1 MCGTRRAGRPVK
13 GITGWKSGL
22 LSRRVRR
29 EITKGVEFTPLETST
44 ANGEIRRFLT
54 GFTLI
59 ELLMVISIITLL
71 VALLL
76 PALHRV
82 RNHTKA
88 VVCQTNLKQWGT
100 ILSIYVEENR
110 GRLPSVFDAHLFLRG
125 TFISEDDPNVPGP
138 LNPFDT
144 KGIAC
149 CPMAVRPSDNI
160 QAIGSKFE
168 AWVLRFDGPPFR
180 GSYGFNQQLLSVIS
194 VDPFTRE
201 LLGLDVYSL
210 KYRAKYPVLL
220 DCKIPHG
227 MVKDNREPPSERR
240 SLGWGSF
247 CMNRHHG
254 YINGLFLDWSVRRI
268 GLKELW
274 TLKWYSDFDTSNP
287 WTKTGGVQP
296 EDWPEWM
303 RNFKDY

>member
-1 MCGTRRAGRPVK
+1 MSKPKA
-13 GITGWKSGL
+13 
-22 LSRRVRR
+22 
-29 EITKGVEFTPLETST
+29 
-44 ANGEIRRFLT
+44 
-54 GFTLI
+54 FTLI
-59 ELLMVISIITLL
+59 ELLVVISIIALL
-71 VALLL
+71 IALLL
-76 PALHRV
+76 PTLQRV
-82 RNHTKA
+82 RA
-88 VVCQTNLKQWGT
+88 QARAAVCQTKLKQWGT
-100 ILSIYVEENR
+100 ILNIYVEENR
-110 GRLPSVFDAHLFLRG
+110 GRLPSVFDAQLFLRG
-125 TFISEDDPNVPGP
+125 TFISYDDPNVSGP

-149 CPMAVRPSDNI
+149 CPMAIRPSDNI
-160 QAIGSKFE
+160 QAIGSTFE

-180 GSYGFNQQLLSVIS
+180 GSYGFNQKLLSVIS

-210 KYRAKYPVLL
+210 KCKAKYPVLL

-227 MVKDNREPPSERR
+227 GIVKDNQEPPSERH

-254 YINGLFLDWSVRRI
+254 HINGLFLDWSVRRI

-287 WTKTGGVQP
+287 WTKAGGVQP

-303 RNFKDY
+303 SNFKDY